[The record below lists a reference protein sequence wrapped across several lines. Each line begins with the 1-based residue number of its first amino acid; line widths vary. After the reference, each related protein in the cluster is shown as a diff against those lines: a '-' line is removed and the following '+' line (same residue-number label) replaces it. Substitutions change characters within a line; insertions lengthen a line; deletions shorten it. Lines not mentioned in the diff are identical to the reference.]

1 MRHTCD
7 PQQRSSAL
15 LTPGYGREKQTL
27 HVVGEWPR
35 VSSTLFPAFTF
46 PTILS
51 QMRWPAYGYKSER
64 APTERVSTSRA
75 AYGRIENRFSYTPL
89 QVFFVKPL
97 KFNR

>member
-15 LTPGYGREKQTL
+15 LTPGYSGREKQTL

-75 AYGRIENRFSYTPL
+75 AYGRIENS
-89 QVFFVKPL
+89 FFLYSITSFFCKTIEI
-97 KFNR
+97 